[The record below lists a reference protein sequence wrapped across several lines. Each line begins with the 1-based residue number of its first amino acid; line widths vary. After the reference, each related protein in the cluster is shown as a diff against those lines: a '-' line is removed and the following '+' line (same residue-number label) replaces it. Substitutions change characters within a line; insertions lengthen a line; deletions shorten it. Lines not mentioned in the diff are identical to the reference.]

1 VCLLLFRKR
10 SAETSP
16 RDVTIAKIYKLSETP
31 ATQLAGI
38 SVLDNA
44 PEGTDVFRLPQPQGK
59 APWDLRNKAEV
70 ELLQLLRSAADETV
84 DDVLVLRQGLKTGA
98 DNIFI
103 VEESPLDSESYVF
116 HSKQEVFR
124 LEKDLLIPVLRN
136 RDLLRWGA
144 RARSFVIYPYDRKKE
159 KLLAWS
165 DLQKNWPGVAAY
177 LEANRGELSKRKS
190 LRGKHWYELI
200 EPRLATI
207 NSDEPKLVAGEIGIR
222 PIICRTD
229 PVNAAIVGN
238 AWLMLKNQAYDLEV
252 TLAYLNSAITEWH
265 LRQVSP
271 LLQGGYIL
279 LRQTNLSKL
288 PLPRFLKER
297 NTFIHQE
304 LKRLSHQ
311 LTKML
316 VETKPRNP
324 TLQIE
329 VRKTEDQI
337 DSLIMEALNFEAVH
351 AEQLR
356 KLNSLTRRSLSR
368 AKN

>member
-1 VCLLLFRKR
+1 LFRKR
-10 SAETSP
+10 STETSP
-16 RDVTIAKIYKLSETP
+16 RDVTVAKVYKLSETP

-38 SVLDNA
+38 SVLDKA

-59 APWDLRNKAEV
+59 APWDLRNKAEL
-70 ELLQLLRSAADETV
+70 ELLQLLRSASDETI

-98 DNIFI
+98 DNIFVI
-103 VEESPLDSESYVF
+103 EESPLDSELYVL

-124 LEKDLLIPVLRN
+124 LEKELLIRVLRN

-159 KLLAWS
+159 KLLAWN
-165 DLQKNWPGVAAY
+165 DLKKHWPGVAAY
-177 LEANRGELSKRKS
+177 LEANREDLSKRKS
-190 LRGKHWYELI
+190 LRRKHWYELI

-222 PIICRTD
+222 PIICKTD
-229 PVNAAIVGN
+229 PPNAAIVGN
-238 AWLMLKNQAYDLEV
+238 AWLMLKNQSYDLEA
-252 TLAYLNSAITEWH
+252 TLAYLNSAVTEWH

-288 PLPRFLKER
+288 PLPRFLKDSS
-297 NTFIHQE
+297 TFIHQE
-304 LKRLSHQ
+304 LKRLSSQ

-316 VETKPRNP
+316 VESQTPNHP
-324 TLQIE
+324 TLQVE

-337 DSLIMEALNFEAVH
+337 DSLIMEALNFGPVH
-351 AEQLR
+351 AQQLR